1 MIEVPFSAIVTPQS
15 VSFTAVDGK
24 VYNID
29 SSHREWKNILD
40 TIKELQIA
48 MKYEA
53 EHPYV
58 GPEYKATAGSLA
70 IRQNLLDLVDVSQK
84 INSAGAGK
92 VTVRDGVVYYI
103 EEPVHS
109 AITERIL
116 WGLNEGFDMT
126 AYMAFLD
133 NAMENPSN
141 RAVTE
146 MYSFMERN
154 NMGITEDGYIL
165 GYKKVK
171 EDFKDIYTGKMDNSP
186 GQIVEMIRNKVNDNP
201 NETCSHGL
209 HFCAM
214 SYLSKYG
221 TARGNK
227 IVIVKVNPADI
238 VSVPIDYDF
247 AKVRCCK
254 YEVLAEYTG
263 PDVEDLLGSK
273 PVWGNDD
280 SFEWTAEDDANG
292 LDDDFGE
299 IDDQDDYEPDYA
311 YCEYCGEDI
320 PDCICDTDSDVEDIE
335 AKIENEVEDIIAEFE
350 DIIEEVDEVA
360 KTAADLA
367 AIIAL
372 ESGTLT
378 LTDEGSDMRHIMDS
392 VEHPVSQDT
401 AEMRTFIEAV
411 EHPDPSKAGPVEYP
425 DTAGVVEM
433 KKFIDAVNN
442 PDTSTVSP
450 VEHATAVMKSLV
462 EAVENPNL
470 AQDKS
475 EKIKVIQ
482 EDGSISIDALRRL
495 SDILKE
501 AVDKKGDE

>member
-1 MIEVPFSAIVTPQS
+1 MTTEVPFSAIVTPQS

-53 EHPYV
+53 EHPDV

-92 VTVRDGVVYYI
+92 VTVRDGIVYYG
-103 EEPVHS
+103 EESVHS

-133 NAMENPSN
+133 NAMDNPSN

-214 SYLSKYG
+214 SYLSQYG

-238 VSVPIDYDF
+238 VSVPIDYGF

-273 PVWGNDD
+273 PIWGNDD

-292 LDDDFGE
+292 LDEDFDE
-299 IDDQDDYEPDYA
+299 IDDQDDYEADYD
-311 YCEYCGEDI
+311 YCEYCGEDT
-320 PDCICDTDSDVEDIE
+320 PDCVCDTGSDVEDIE
-335 AKIENEVEDIIAEFE
+335 AEIEAEIDELEASGVEPAPLIGP
-350 DIIEEVDEVA
+350 V
-360 KTAADLA
+360 
-367 AIIAL
+367 
-372 ESGTLT
+372 TLT
-378 LTDEGSDMRHIMDS
+378 GEGADMRHIMDS

-425 DTAGVVEM
+425 PNPEVVEM

-450 VEHATAVMKSLV
+450 AEHATAVMKNLV
-462 EAVENPNL
+462 EAVENPIL

-475 EKIKVIQ
+475 ENIKVIQ

-495 SDILKE
+495 SEILKE